1 MKGHSKNQRNSTWF
15 GGFFIGFLCGGLL
28 GALVM
33 LLQAPNTGK
42 QTRSKIQKEGAKLR
56 RQATEGIEDVVA
68 EASDIAHQF
77 TDNVQASVNKGT
89 DSVQATIAKGT
100 DSVQASINKGT
111 ESVHKGVGDL
121 QQRGQEL
128 LAEAKK

>member
-1 MKGHSKNQRNSTWF
+1 MHKETKMNGHSSRYELNANWLV
-15 GGFFIGFLCGGLL
+15 GFLVGFLSGGLV
-28 GALVM
+28 GAVVM
-33 LLQAPNTGK
+33 LLQAPNSGK
-42 QTRSKIQKEGAKLR
+42 QTRSKIQKKSAKLR

-68 EASDIAHQF
+68 EASDMAHEF
-77 TDNVQASVNKGT
+77 TDNVQANIT
-89 DSVQATIAKGT
+89 KGT

-111 ESVHKGVGDL
+111 DSVHKGVADV

>member
-1 MKGHSKNQRNSTWF
+1 MHKETKMNGHNSRNQRKGTWF
-15 GGFFIGFLCGGLL
+15 GGFLVGFLVGGLL

-33 LLQAPNTGK
+33 LLQAPNTGEK
-42 QTRSKIQKEGAKLR
+42 TRSKIQKEGAKLR

-68 EASDIAHQF
+68 EASDMAHQF
-77 TDNVQASVNKGT
+77 TDKVQAN
-89 DSVQATIAKGT
+89 INKGT

-111 ESVHKGVGDL
+111 ESVHKGVADV